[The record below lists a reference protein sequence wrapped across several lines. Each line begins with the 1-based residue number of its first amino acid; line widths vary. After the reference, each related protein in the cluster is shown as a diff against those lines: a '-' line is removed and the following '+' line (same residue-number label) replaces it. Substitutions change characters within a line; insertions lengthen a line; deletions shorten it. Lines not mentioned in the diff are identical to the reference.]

1 MAGGYDIGP
10 RIGIDGEAE
19 FRKQIQGISN
29 GMKTLGTE
37 MKVVTTQFIG
47 QENSEKALTAQTDVL
62 ERTVLSLNE
71 KLDLQKKML
80 QASAEAYGEADSRTQ
95 KWQQAVNTTQ
105 AEINKANAQIAENTA
120 ALEDNGEEVEETA
133 EKHEGAFSR
142 MANAAKAG
150 AAAIGAALT
159 VASAAVGSVVKEA
172 LGAYGDYEQLVG
184 GVETLFGAGG
194 QSLEEYAAAQGK
206 TVAEVE
212 QEYNKLLSAQEG
224 VLSNANNAYKT
235 AGLSA
240 NEYMET
246 VTSVSAALINSLG
259 GDTVKAA
266 EVADL
271 AITDMAD
278 NANKM
283 GSSMESIQNAYA
295 GFAKGQYTMLD
306 NLKLGYGGT
315 KTEMERL
322 LKDAEKLTGKKFNL
336 DSYADIVEAIHA
348 IQTEMGITGTTAR
361 EASATIQ
368 GSTAAMESAWKNL
381 IAGMGD
387 ENADLDQLINNLV
400 DSVVTM
406 LDNVVPRVGQILTG
420 IGEGIT
426 QLAPVISEML
436 PEVLGEV
443 LPSLLDAGAQLVKGL
458 AGGLTKALPV
468 LITSGAEIIGELAG
482 AVLDLLPELI
492 TTAVEIINT
501 LAAGLVENLPSLI
514 PSAVAMVL
522 ELVETLLDNV
532 DQLIDPAVE
541 IIVAL
546 AEGLIN
552 ALPVLLEKG
561 PVIISKLVSAI
572 IDAVP
577 KLVDAAM
584 KIIGTLVTGII
595 DNLPQIGQAA
605 GELIATFGT
614 TILGLVGT
622 LWDVGSQ
629 IVSGIWEGIK
639 GKASWFKE
647 KITGFFSGIVDGVK
661 DVLGIHSP
669 STVFASI
676 GGNMADGLGV
686 GWDREYSQV
695 KRDIEKGLNFDASG
709 VSANFSMPG
718 ITASMGQPD
727 LSDLMA
733 GMVNGVQTAMASS
746 GNDLPQSA
754 TIVLQAGDGTTLAR
768 WLLPDLRAAM
778 RDDPEVV

>member
-1 MAGGYDIGP
+1 MSGGYDIGP

-19 FRKQIQGISN
+19 FRKQIAAITTGL
-29 GMKTLGTE
+29 KTMGSE

-47 QENSEKALTAQTDVL
+47 QENSEKALTAQNDVL
-62 ERTVLSLNE
+62 QRTIYSLNE

-80 QASAEAYGEADSRTQ
+80 QESAAAYGEADVRTQ
-95 KWQQAVNTTQ
+95 KWQQAVNKTQ
-105 AEINKANAQIAENTA
+105 AEINTANAQIAENTA

-133 EKHEGAFSR
+133 EKHESAFSR
-142 MANAAKAG
+142 MAGAAKAG

-159 VASAAVGSVVKEA
+159 AASAAVGALVKEA

-212 QEYNKLLSAQEG
+212 KEYDRLITAQEG

-322 LKDAEKLTGKKFNL
+322 LKDAEKLTGKKFDL
-336 DSYADIVEAIHA
+336 DNYADIVEAIHA

-361 EASATIQ
+361 EASATLQ
-368 GSTAAMESAWKNL
+368 GSTAAMASAWKNL

-387 ENADLDQLINNLV
+387 ENADLDQLIDNLV

-406 LDNVVPRVGQILTG
+406 LDNVVPRIGKILGGMGAG
-420 IGEGIT
+420 IE

-443 LPSLLDAGAQLVKGL
+443 LPSLLEAGAQLVKGL
-458 AGGLTKALPV
+458 ASGLTKALPV
-468 LITSGAEIIGELAG
+468 LITSGAEIMGELVG
-482 AVLDLLPELI
+482 AVLELLPDLI

-501 LAAGLVENLPSLI
+501 LASGLVENLPTLV
-514 PSAVAMVL
+514 PSALAMIL

-532 DQLIDPAVE
+532 DDLIDPAVE

-546 AEGLIN
+546 AEGLIS
-552 ALPVLLEKG
+552 ALPVLLQKT
-561 PVIISKLVSAI
+561 PVIISKLVTAL
-572 IDAVP
+572 IDAAP
-577 KLVDAAM
+577 KLVDAALS
-584 KIIGTLVTGII
+584 IIGTLVTGLI
-595 DNLPQIGQAA
+595 DNLPQIGHAA
-605 GELIATFGT
+605 GELVATFGT
-614 TILGLVGT
+614 AILELVGT
-622 LWDVGSQ
+622 LWNVGGQ
-629 IVSGIWEGIK
+629 IVSGVWEGIK
-639 GKASWFKE
+639 GKASWFME
-647 KITGFFSGIVDGVK
+647 KVTGFFSSIVDGVK

-669 STVFASI
+669 SRVFAGI
-676 GGNMADGLGV
+676 GSNMAQGLGR
-686 GWDREYSQV
+686 GWEKEYASI
-695 KRDIEKGLNFDASG
+695 KRDIENGLDFDTSG
-709 VSANFSMPG
+709 VAANLSMPG
-718 ITASMGQPD
+718 ITATMAQPD
-727 LSDLMA
+727 MSELMA
-733 GMVNGVQTAMASS
+733 GMVNGVQTAMAGG

-754 TIVLQAGDGTTLAR
+754 TIILQTPDGTTVAR
-768 WLLPDLRAAM
+768 WLLPDFRAAM
-778 RDDPEVV
+778 RDDPEAV